1 MTSPLEKTQSERQGA
16 HEPGRTPEGAHS
28 VSVEWIPGSVLTSC
42 SQAAALGAALLLDLR
57 HLLLQLLH
65 PGQEVPHAAC
75 QLTVLW
81 RLQANV
87 VPEDNIL
94 FLDLLWGQERS
105 PITTKG
111 LGVSLHLDRGGLG
124 HVNLV
129 GVADSD
135 LLLLLAAS
143 RRLESGWGRGR
154 QEHRA
159 QQEPQGEAELP
170 LETHPWGD
178 GEPMLL
184 EACIQK
190 NMQKKARDICWW
202 KLAFFNGF

>member
-1 MTSPLEKTQSERQGA
+1 MTTSPLGKTQSERQGA

-28 VSVEWIPGSVLTSC
+28 EFVDWIPGGALTSC
-42 SQAAALGAALLLDLR
+42 SWAAALGTAPLLHLR

-75 QLTVLW
+75 QLTVLLW
-81 RLQANV
+81 RLQADV

-94 FLDLLWGQERS
+94 FLGLLWGQERGS
-105 PITTKG
+105 ITTKG
-111 LGVSLHLDRGGLG
+111 LGVSLHLDEGRLG
-124 HVNLV
+124 HVDLV

-159 QQEPQGEAELP
+159 QQEHQGEAEPP

-190 NMQKKARDICWW
+190 NMQKKARDIC
-202 KLAFFNGF
+202 